1 MEVVELIKTESM
13 TFGIFRVF
21 APSVENLRSKIA
33 ILAYFGLA
41 SLIIGGALVFYSER
55 LPIRDSYV
63 RDVSQ
68 DATDYVI
75 ERTKVDD
82 VDQTSIKRSKVDQT
96 IESDIDRV
104 LDKKSPKDNFQND
117 VIRKKRS

>member
-1 MEVVELIKTESM
+1 M

-21 APSVENLRSKIA
+21 APSGQNLRSKIA
-33 ILAYFGLA
+33 IFAHLGLA